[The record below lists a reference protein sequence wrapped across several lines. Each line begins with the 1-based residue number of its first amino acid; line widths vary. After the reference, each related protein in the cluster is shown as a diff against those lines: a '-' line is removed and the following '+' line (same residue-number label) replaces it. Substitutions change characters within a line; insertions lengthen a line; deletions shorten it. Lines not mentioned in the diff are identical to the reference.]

1 MKFLYY
7 SLIRLA
13 IMVVVFVVCALLHT
27 GLVLAAVFAV
37 LIGFAV
43 GYLAF
48 PKLHA
53 QASRDFLRFWGKLRG
68 KKKTTAVD
76 ETVEDEDQYVD
87 EQLRREGRDV

>member
-13 IMVVVFVVCALLHT
+13 LMVIVFVVCALLHT
-27 GLVLAAVFAV
+27 GLVLAAVFAI

-53 QASRDFLRFWGKLRG
+53 DASRDFMRFWGKLRG
-68 KKKTTAVD
+68 KKKSTVVD
-76 ETVEDEDQYVD
+76 ETAEDEDQYVD
-87 EQLRREGRDV
+87 EQLRREGRDI